1 MASNP
6 EKIYISLGRA
16 ELRNVRMSVSNPS
29 DVTLG
34 SADRI
39 VGTSGTTNY
48 ARLTN
53 KPAIDNH
60 ELRAGNNTLDEIGVQ
75 RITSY
80 DLIRIL
86 T

>member
-1 MASNP
+1 MN
-6 EKIYISLGRA
+6 
-16 ELRNVRMSVSNPS
+16 VSNPS
-29 DVTLG
+29 DVTMG
-34 SADRI
+34 SPDRVI
-39 VGTSGTTNY
+39 SSGGTTNY
-48 ARLTN
+48 ARLSN

-80 DLIRIL
+80 DLIKIL